1 MFFYSLKVITDLLL
15 NNVVLGLMIPV
26 SISFYQLFNSTLDKR
41 GIFLDISKAFD
52 KVWHEGLLYKLET
65 FGISGNLLKLFQN
78 FLSNTLQRVVLNA
91 QLSKWAPLLAGATQG
106 SILGPLLFLIYIN
119 DLPEN
124 LESSAKLFAD
134 DTSLFLTVCDLSDS
148 ANLLNDDL
156 KKISKWAFKWKIIF
170 NPGITKQAQEV
181 IFSRKN
187 IKTDHPIVFF
197 NEAPVVHTPCQKHI
211 GMHLDEKLNFNTH
224 INENIAI
231 ANKSIGIIRELDHVL
246 PRESLITIYKSFVRP
261 HIDYGDIILTKLIMI
276 LFLT

>member
-1 MFFYSLKVITDLLL
+1 MFQS
-15 NNVVLGLMIPV
+15 
-26 SISFYQLFNSTLDKR
+26 
-41 GIFLDISKAFD
+41 
-52 KVWHEGLLYKLET
+52 
-65 FGISGNLLKLFQN
+65 
-78 FLSNTLQRVVLNA
+78 FLSNTLQRVVLNG
-91 QLSKWAPLLAGATQG
+91 QLSKWAPLLAGAPQG
-106 SILGPLLFLIYIN
+106 SVLGPLLFLIYIN

-134 DTSLFLTVCDLSDS
+134 DTSLFLSVYDLSDS

-156 KKISKWAFKWKIIF
+156 KKISKWAFKSKMIF

-187 IKTDHPIVFF
+187 TKTDHPIVFF

-211 GMHLDEKLNFNTH
+211 GMYLDEKLNFNTH

-246 PRESLITIYKSFVRP
+246 PRESLITIIS
-261 HIDYGDIILTKLIMI
+261 HLLDLILIMAI
-276 LFLT
+276 LF

>member
-1 MFFYSLKVITDLLL
+1 MFQS
-15 NNVVLGLMIPV
+15 
-26 SISFYQLFNSTLDKR
+26 
-41 GIFLDISKAFD
+41 
-52 KVWHEGLLYKLET
+52 
-65 FGISGNLLKLFQN
+65 
-78 FLSNTLQRVVLNA
+78 FLSNTLQIVALNG
-91 QLSKWAPLLAGATQG
+91 QLSKWAPLLAGAPQG

-119 DLPEN
+119 DLPAN

-148 ANLLNDDL
+148 AKLLNDIL
-156 KKISKWAFKWKIIF
+156 KKWTFKWKMIF

-187 IKTDHPIVFF
+187 TKTDHPIVFF

-224 INENIAI
+224 INEKIAI
-231 ANKSIGIIRELDHVL
+231 ANNSVGIIRELDHVL

-261 HIDYGDIILTKLIMI
+261 HIDYGNIILTKLIMI
-276 LFLT
+276 LFVT

>member
-65 FGISGNLLKLFQN
+65 FGISGNLVKLFQN

-134 DTSLFLTVCDLSDS
+134 DTSLFLTVCDSSDS

-156 KKISKWAFKWKIIF
+156 KKISKWAFKWKM
-170 NPGITKQAQEV
+170 N
-181 IFSRKN
+181 
-187 IKTDHPIVFF
+187 
-197 NEAPVVHTPCQKHI
+197 
-211 GMHLDEKLNFNTH
+211 
-224 INENIAI
+224 
-231 ANKSIGIIRELDHVL
+231 
-246 PRESLITIYKSFVRP
+246 
-261 HIDYGDIILTKLIMI
+261 LTLV
-276 LFLT
+276 